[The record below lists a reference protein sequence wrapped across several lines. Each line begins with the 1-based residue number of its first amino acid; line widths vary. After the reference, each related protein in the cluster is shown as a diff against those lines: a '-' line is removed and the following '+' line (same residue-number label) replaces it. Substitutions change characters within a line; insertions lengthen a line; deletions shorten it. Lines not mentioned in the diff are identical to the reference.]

1 MGVALRLRNQP
12 IHRHHMIL
20 YSLRQAKMPS
30 YNMFNIM
37 QPTVMMVMVVMSRF
51 VAVVVVMVVILPYLV
66 AVVMVTMVPRLV
78 AVVMVLRLP
87 QLVAVVMAF
96 LLLAIYRYCYVG
108 SRDPTFYG

>member
-20 YSLRQAKMPS
+20 YSLRQVKMPS

-51 VAVVVVMVVILPYLV
+51 VAVVVVMMVPRFVAVVVVMMVPCLV

-78 AVVMVLRLP
+78 AVEIGRAHV
-87 QLVAVVMAF
+87 
-96 LLLAIYRYCYVG
+96 
-108 SRDPTFYG
+108 